1 MGMLRYKLFIVSL
14 SALLISTPGMAT
26 ETLNSQLVK
35 AVCRQEWWRAVR
47 VVDRMVVV
55 SEPQYRKRLR
65 AYRHRLIG
73 IARSRVPAM
82 SPDCA
87 RDGLP
92 RSGIPNLQLAPS
104 EFRPPE

>member
-1 MGMLRYKLFIVSL
+1 MLMHKFFIVTL
-14 SALLISTPGMAT
+14 SALFISTPAVAA

-35 AVCRQEWWRAVR
+35 AVCRQQWWQAIR
-47 VVDRMVVV
+47 VVDRMAVV
-55 SEPQYRKRLR
+55 SEPKYRKQLG
-65 AYRHRLIG
+65 AYRTRLVR
-73 IARSRVPAM
+73 IARSGVPAM

-92 RSGIPNLQLAPS
+92 RSGIPNIQLKPS

>member
-1 MGMLRYKLFIVSL
+1 MLRYKLFIVSL
-14 SALLISTPGMAT
+14 WALLISTPAVAA

-35 AVCRQEWWRAVR
+35 AVCRQEWWRAIR
-47 VVDRMVVV
+47 VVDRMAVV
-55 SEPQYRKRLR
+55 SEPQYRKPLR
-65 AYRHRLIG
+65 AYRNRLVR
-73 IARSRVPAM
+73 IAQSRVPAM

-92 RSGIPNLQLAPS
+92 RSGIPNIQLTPS